1 MCCDR
6 LHFYTNENETLMKT
20 LLFPH
25 SFQKVG
31 WVILSIALLV
41 DVYVMIGW
49 WGNGN
54 IMEFFTIS
62 GDVTPSAVVARY
74 GGYVINN
81 IAIIST
87 IVGALLVTC
96 SREKV
101 EDEMISQIRLNAL
114 LIALYINY
122 ALLIIAAL
130 LVYDFDFLHVMI
142 YNMFTILIIFMAVF
156 RYKVWRAQKG
166 VEDEQ

>member
-1 MCCDR
+1 
-6 LHFYTNENETLMKT
+6 MKT

-25 SFQKVG
+25 RFQKVG

-62 GDVTPSAVVARY
+62 GYVTPSSVLSLYADY
-74 GGYVINN
+74 IINN

-96 SREKV
+96 SREEV
-101 EDEMISQIRLNAL
+101 EDEMITAIRHNSL
-114 LIALYINY
+114 LIALYVNY
-122 ALLIIAAL
+122 GLMIIAAL
-130 LVYDFDFLHVMI
+130 VFYDLDFLTVMI
-142 YNMFTILIIFMAVF
+142 YGMFSILLIFLVVL
-156 RYKVWRAQKG
+156 RYKLWKARKG
-166 VEDEQ
+166 GADE

>member
-1 MCCDR
+1 
-6 LHFYTNENETLMKT
+6 MKT

-25 SFQKVG
+25 RFQKVG

-62 GDVTPSAVVARY
+62 GDVTPSAVVSLY

-101 EDEMISQIRLNAL
+101 EDEMITAIRHNSL
-114 LIALYINY
+114 LVALYVNY
-122 ALLIIAAL
+122 GLLIIAAL
-130 LVYDFDFLHVMI
+130 VFYDLDFLTVMI
-142 YNMFTILIIFMAVF
+142 YGMFSILLIFLVVF
-156 RYKVWRAQKG
+156 RYKLWQARKG
-166 VEDEQ
+166 GADE

>member
-1 MCCDR
+1 M
-6 LHFYTNENETLMKT
+6 
-20 LLFPH
+20 
-25 SFQKVG
+25 
-31 WVILSIALLV
+31 ILSIALLV

-62 GDVTPSAVVARY
+62 GDVTPSAVLSLY

-101 EDEMISQIRLNAL
+101 EDEMIGRIRLNAL
-114 LIALYINY
+114 LTAFYIQAAFIIVATFVFNSLDY
-122 ALLIIAAL
+122 LNIMVYNLVTYPLIFIGT
-130 LVYDFDFLHVMI
+130 YEVM
-142 YNMFTILIIFMAVF
+142 L
-156 RYKVWRAQKG
+156 WRARKEG
-166 VEDEQ
+166 EDEE